1 MNVTIERKKLID
13 VLSLGGSLA
22 GKAKTMEILNYAKV
36 VIKSNNTMLVSSS
49 DNQGFITNRT
59 SVLST
64 DGEGQFCVEPTLMLK
79 ALKTLK
85 EEQVTLNI
93 SDAKIVCK
101 REKGVMEF
109 PVTSAEEYI
118 TFTSSSDVQTYEIDS
133 EKLFEWCNTA
143 KFFTSAE
150 NIRPILGG
158 MLLYA
163 KGNEIGCCA
172 TDSQKLYADFY
183 TTENEINGELR
194 AVIPN
199 VVLPLLCQVINGT
212 DTAKISVD
220 AKNIT
225 IKGND
230 AKLSVKLIEGNYPN
244 FKAVIPLNNNINVTT
259 STSEFIDC
267 ITRISL
273 FASATPALKIEVSGM
288 DMKLTCED
296 IMMSRKAT
304 DDMWVEHSGGD
315 ITIGAN
321 SEFLLQILRNVLSE
335 KATLN
340 LNDATR
346 PILVKDEDRPN
357 KTLLCMPIML

>member
-1 MNVTIERKKLID
+1 MNVTVERKKLID

-22 GKAKTMEILNYAKV
+22 GKSKTMEVLNYAKV
-36 VIKSNNTMLVSSS
+36 IVKENGTMLVSSS

-59 SVLST
+59 NVFST
-64 DGEGQFCVEPTLMLK
+64 DGEVEFCVEPTLMLK

-93 SDAKIVCK
+93 NDTKIVCK
-101 REKGVMEF
+101 REKGIMEF
-109 PVTSAEEYI
+109 PITSADEYI
-118 TFTSSSDVQTYEIDS
+118 TFTSSDNVQTFEVDS
-133 EKLFEWCNTA
+133 EKLFEWCDTA
-143 KFFTSAE
+143 KSFAATDA
-150 NIRPILGG
+150 IRPIMGG

-172 TDSQKLYADFY
+172 TDSQKLFADFY

-199 VVLPLLCQVINGT
+199 TVLPLLCQVINGT

-220 AKNIT
+220 VKNIT
-225 IKGND
+225 IKGVD

-244 FKAVIPLNNNINVTT
+244 FKAVIPLNSNINITT
-259 STSEFIDC
+259 TKSELIDC

-273 FASATPALKIEVSGM
+273 FASATPALKIEVGGM

-304 DDMWVEHSGGD
+304 DDMWVEHSGSD

-321 SEFLLQILRNVLSE
+321 SEHILQCLRNVLSE
-335 KATLN
+335 KVTLN

-357 KTLLCMPIML
+357 KTLICMPIML